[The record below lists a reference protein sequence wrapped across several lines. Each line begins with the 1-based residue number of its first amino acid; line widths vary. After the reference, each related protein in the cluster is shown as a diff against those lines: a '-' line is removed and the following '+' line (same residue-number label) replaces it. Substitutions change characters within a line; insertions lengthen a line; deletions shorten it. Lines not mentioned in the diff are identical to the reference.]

1 MAQKKVSITYQEKY
15 KRGSVIDEQEMLK
28 FITEN
33 IDNITIEIREVTKYS
48 DKKES
53 MVIYI
58 SNKQKHHE

>member
-15 KRGSVIDEQEMLK
+15 KKGSIIDKQEILN

-33 IDNITIEIREVTKYS
+33 IDNITIEIREITKYS

-58 SNKQKHHE
+58 KK